1 MSWIFKDMFDSKDVW
16 DIFEISCVGRTRG
29 DKYCNSKPKVNIIWW
44 QRSRQWLHAK
54 ISFPRFRELKKDST
68 MLNRRELAI
77 FVALYLYMVNMS
89 TANDM
94 RRVIILAS
102 LIQIHALRAQ
112 LLILNQRRIQRRRR
126 AGRLRRRFWVLPRP
140 VQSWFDIHFVDIAIP
155 DDYFRR
161 QLRLNR
167 TTFTMLLNTL
177 RPRSGQSA

>member
-1 MSWIFKDMFDSKDVW
+1 
-16 DIFEISCVGRTRG
+16 
-29 DKYCNSKPKVNIIWW
+29 
-44 QRSRQWLHAK
+44 
-54 ISFPRFRELKKDST
+54 

-102 LIQIHALRAQ
+102 LIQIHALRAK

-177 RPRSGQSA
+177 RPRLTRQNTSFRDCIAPEKILAIGLYRLAHGNAYVTIGPNFNVGKTTVIEAVEDVVEALCDLKEEYMSNI